1 MLKYLIPFLILALPG
16 CEESDPLVVE
26 RITVDEAAQAD
37 GLAPTEPSGGAEWNE
52 ADGVRTATGP
62 ATLELLPDHGALT
75 AAFSFRMSEGAR
87 AELLLDG
94 RYSLSLPTLALDSA
108 ATPESVG
115 SPRAGIWQNIEIA
128 YLPAGERTPP
138 LLVACYLNDN
148 LVYYQ
153 QPLTGDSTAAE
164 GGLRLEVLSG
174 DLSITNFRTHDQA
187 GKSSRVASNGEVE
200 LNMPLIHYAYY
211 DLPEGSRTFAD
222 WEGTDPAKE
231 GFISRFDLGA
241 IREKG
246 RDYAIRFEGD
256 LDVPEAGE
264 YTFFLRSPAL
274 TSLYIDGE
282 EVTHLGDDTEGIDR
296 DATVTLSEGTHRVR
310 LDHVQQTG
318 WNHLLLKYAHGGERR
333 WSLNDMPEGRA
344 VATPRSREALI
355 VETDD
360 RPYLLRSF
368 LNFPNAR
375 IYDYTQKR
383 THVINVGEAEG
394 PHYSYDLQTGALL
407 QVWRGGFVD
416 ASEMWNDRGEPQ
428 VVRALGPAI
437 FFDGR
442 PQWAEAA
449 NAWPDSAQDL
459 RHRRY
464 ELDDAG
470 RPTFFFNFGTAG
482 EVSDRLLPTPEGL
495 ERTLTNGTDEELLT
509 TVAAASNIRE
519 TAPGTFELVNPG
531 VNVSIMELAS
541 GGLRLLAGEGT
552 QRLVARLPPG
562 EHLTYTMNW

>member
-1 MLKYLIPFLILALPG
+1 MLKYFILFLVLAFAA
-16 CEESDPLVVE
+16 CEQDPLVVE
-26 RITVDEAAQAD
+26 RVTVDEVARVD
-37 GLAPTEPSGGAEWNE
+37 GLEAAEPSGGTEWNE
-52 ADGVRTATGP
+52 TDGVRTATGP
-62 ATLELLPDHGALT
+62 ARLELLADHGPLT

-94 RYSLSLPTLALDSA
+94 RYALSLPTLQLDSVA
-108 ATPESVG
+108 GTSSAVN
-115 SPRAGIWQNIEIA
+115 PRPGIWQNLEIA
-128 YLPAGERTPP
+128 YLPAGDRTPP

-153 QPLTGDSTAAE
+153 QPLTGDSTFAG

-174 DLSITNFRTHDQA
+174 EVSITNFRTHNQA
-187 GKSSRVASNGEVE
+187 GKSSRVASNGDVE

-211 DLPEGSRTFAD
+211 DLPEGTRSFTD
-222 WEGTDPAKE
+222 WEETEPAKE

-241 IREKG
+241 VREKV

-256 LDVPEAGE
+256 LDVPQAGE
-264 YTFFLRSPAL
+264 YSIFLRSPAH
-274 TSLYIDGE
+274 TALYIDGE
-282 EVTHLGDDTEGIDR
+282 EVTHLGEDTDGIDS
-296 DATVTLSEGTHRVR
+296 DATVNLTEGTHRVR
-310 LDHVQQTG
+310 LDHFQQTG
-318 WNHLLLKYAHGGERR
+318 WNHLQLKYVHDGGARA
-333 WSLNDMPEGRA
+333 SLNDMPEGRA
-344 VATPRSREALI
+344 VATPRSRDALA

-394 PHYSYDLQTGALL
+394 PHYSYDLQNGALL

-428 VVRALGPAI
+428 VVRALGPAV

-442 PQWAEAA
+442 PQWSETAGT
-449 NAWPDSAQDL
+449 WPDSAQDL

-464 ELDDAG
+464 ELDEAG
-470 RPTFFFNFGTAG
+470 RPTFYFDYGTAG
-482 EVSDRLLPTPEGL
+482 EVSDRLIPTPAGL

-509 TVAAASNIRE
+509 TVAAASNVRE
-519 TAPGTFELVNPG
+519 ISPGTFELVNPG
-531 VNVSIMELAS
+531 VNVKVLELAS
-541 GGLRLLAGEGT
+541 GGLRLLSGEGT

-562 EHLTYTMNW
+562 EHLTYSLDW